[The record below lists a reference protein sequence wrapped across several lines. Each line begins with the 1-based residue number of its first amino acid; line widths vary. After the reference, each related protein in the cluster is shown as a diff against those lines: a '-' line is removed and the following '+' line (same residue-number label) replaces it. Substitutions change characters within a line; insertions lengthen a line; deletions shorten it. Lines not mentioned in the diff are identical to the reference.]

1 MQSWY
6 WLSVLVI
13 QAHTVVFSTLHT
25 RHTLSKAYLIVTKSH
40 IAEGWKH
47 FHQSEFDFEHFRKH
61 VWVWVILQMGVKE
74 GVIFLSYSSLIS
86 GCDNGQTRLD
96 QLMDWC
102 GSEFDGLVVFDE
114 CHKAKNLVPESGAR
128 PTKVGRLV
136 LELQQKLPGARVV
149 YCSATGTDL
158 FHTAN
163 SLLFTDIIWKLFD
176 VGRVLMSYLG
186 FRCSLWETKHGPEM

>member
-1 MQSWY
+1 
-6 WLSVLVI
+6 
-13 QAHTVVFSTLHT
+13 
-25 RHTLSKAYLIVTKSH
+25 
-40 IAEGWKH
+40 
-47 FHQSEFDFEHFRKH
+47 
-61 VWVWVILQMGVKE
+61 MGVKE

-102 GSEFDGLVVFDE
+102 GSEFDGLIVFDE

-149 YCSATGTDL
+149 YCSATGTVL

-163 SLLFTDIIWKLFD
+163 SLCLQI
-176 VGRVLMSYLG
+176 
-186 FRCSLWETKHGPEM
+186 